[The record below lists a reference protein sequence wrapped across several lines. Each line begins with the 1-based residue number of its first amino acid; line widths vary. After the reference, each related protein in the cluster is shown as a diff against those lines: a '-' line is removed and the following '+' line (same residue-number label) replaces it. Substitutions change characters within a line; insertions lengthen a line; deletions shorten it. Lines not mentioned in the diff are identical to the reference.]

1 MTPDELRAANAAL
14 RVKLQRALGLVGNL
28 LHELPVSKET
38 KDWYETLALSY
49 VPTDGEGLDLLIELR
64 ELRSV
69 APQHWRE
76 GRSCIETAGPYTAP
90 TGTMTITAV
99 THDGGLKTETE

>member
-28 LHELPVSKET
+28 LHELPVTKET
-38 KDWYETLALSY
+38 KDWYEALALSY
-49 VPTDGEGLDLLIELR
+49 VPTDAEGLDLLMELR

-76 GRSCIETAGPYTAP
+76 GAACIETEGPHASP
-90 TGTMTITAV
+90 NGTMTITAV
-99 THDGGLKTETE
+99 THDGGLKMESE